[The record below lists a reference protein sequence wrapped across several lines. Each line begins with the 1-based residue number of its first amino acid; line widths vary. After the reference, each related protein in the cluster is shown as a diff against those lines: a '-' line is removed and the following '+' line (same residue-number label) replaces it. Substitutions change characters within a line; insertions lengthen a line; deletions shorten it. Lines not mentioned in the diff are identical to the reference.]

1 MKGTVPIVLGTCPE
15 RSIGLFQKKIQIEG
29 VKYSMWKFQ
38 GSIKKEVEFP
48 GVFKKKLSG
57 IFMGLG
63 F

>member
-1 MKGTVPIVLGTCPE
+1 MNCAYRMRHLSGTKHWTIPE
-15 RSIGLFQKKIQIEG
+15 KNPIEG